1 VNATGIDLG
10 AAYLAILPDTSKI
23 APGIKAALGVAEKGA
38 ADSGRRVGRD
48 FSGAAAA
55 AVKRAAPVL
64 AAGLVVKGGL
74 NRLLQID
81 DARAKLRGMKM
92 DAEEIGKVQDSVSAA
107 VDGTAFSLADGMNA
121 ATTALASGVKPG
133 AELEKYLRLIG
144 DVATQGGATFQ
155 EMGSII
161 NQVTARGKVGQENLN
176 RLTERG
182 IGIQTMLAD
191 SLGVSGDQLSE
202 KLRKGYVSAKD
213 FQKAL
218 EQNFAGSAKKAGDT
232 VRGSFANMRTSMSR
246 LGATILEPAFKQAP
260 ALFQGITVAVKELA
274 AEGGVATRIGE
285 ALGKALATTVSVLG
299 DALKVAGKVLS
310 IAKEN
315 KEVLAVLV
323 GGYVAYRAAVKAA
336 VIVEGALALWRGR
349 QLVLMYAVTAAQ
361 RRMNTAMKAN
371 VIGIVVTALT
381 LLVAGFVYAYKHSET
396 FRSVVDRVWS
406 SVKSAFASAW
416 QAIRP
421 VVTEIGQWLARALP
435 VAFGVLRRVAAVHL
449 KIIGTYFRTV
459 WALVKPI
466 LRLLAW
472 TIRNLVAPAIR
483 FLWTNVVKP
492 VFGWIVARIK
502 SAWTS
507 IRPAFSA
514 IGRGASNLADAFTS
528 VRQRVASS
536 WSKIVDAVRKP
547 LDKAKGIINGFL
559 DLINKIPGVNVPLL
573 GAAKVATETGSDKAR
588 AARGAIHRARGGA
601 VFGPGTSISDSIP
614 AWLSAG
620 EHVLDAAD
628 VRNMGGHGAI
638 YAMREAAARGVLPAF
653 ARGGAVAP
661 GTGRQHSKMQYPWAT
676 WAGDFPN
683 PIGTPVKAWKAG
695 TVALVKS
702 LTTSYGKHIRL
713 NHTDGTSSLYAHLS
727 SFAVKVGEAV
737 RQGQII
743 GRVGSTGNSTGPHLH
758 AEFMGGHYKGGSGG
772 SVWDTLKGASG
783 KITGWIK
790 SKLLDKANIGGLLG
804 NVSGLFGEIGNGVKK
819 KVLGGLFDSGG
830 VASGLGFMAKG
841 TVQPERVLSPRQT
854 RAFEAALARDFQPG
868 EGGSGGVSV
877 TVADFEITDW
887 EAGMARISL
896 LVEDA
901 IDNYDA
907 HQGQVARAA

>member
-1 VNATGIDLG
+1 MNSTGIDLG

-23 APGIKAALGVAEKGA
+23 APGVRAAFGEAERDA
-38 ADSGRRVGRD
+38 AASGRRTGKRFGAEVVGM
-48 FSGAAAA
+48 A
-55 AVKRAAPVL
+55 KRWGPAI

-274 AEGGVATRIGE
+274 AEGGVATRVGE
-285 ALGKALATTVSVLG
+285 FLGKALSTTVSVLG
-299 DALKVAGKVLS
+299 DALEVAGKVLR

-421 VVTEIGQWLARALP
+421 VVTEIGQWLSRALP

-528 VRQRVASS
+528 VRRRIAST
-536 WSKIVDAVRKP
+536 WSQITSAVEKP
-547 LDKAKGIINGFL
+547 LNKAKDIINGFL
-559 DLINKIPGVNVPLL
+559 GLIDKIPGVSLDFRL
-573 GAAKVATETGSDKAR
+573 GGSSKPAPSARQGHGGATAFAT
-588 AARGAIHRARGGA
+588 GGA
-601 VFGPGTSISDSIP
+601 VFGPGTATSDSIA

-620 EHVLDAAD
+620 EHVLTAKD
-628 VRNMGGHGAI
+628 VANLGGHNGV
-638 YAMREAAARGVLPAF
+638 YALRSAAARGLLPAF
-653 ARGGAVAP
+653 ATGGPVAP
-661 GTGRQHSKMQYPWAT
+661 GKGNQHSKMQYPWAT

-758 AEFMGGHYKGGSGG
+758 AEFMGGQYKGGSGG

-783 KITGWIK
+783 RITGWIK

-804 NVSGLFGEIGNGVKK
+804 DVSGLFGEIGNGVKK

-907 HQGQVARAA
+907 HQGQIGRAA